1 MDSIVIGDCARIPLD
16 NLNDNIVYQLLQRA
30 GIRFILLL
38 ASDDKLGPVYLPESE
53 NLNSRLAAA
62 GRAEDPQFRLP
73 LDVFRSADNRSF
85 LRRLS
90 EVINHEEDEAKIERE
105 MGKLLVV
112 LRREHTDTITQIQR
126 KTNLSFWSP
135 DDITENSV
143 RNIFPLRFATIIDI
157 NCRTA

>member
-1 MDSIVIGDCARIPLD
+1 MDSIVIGNCARIPLD
-16 NLNDNIVYQLLQRA
+16 KLNDNIVYQLLQRA

-38 ASDDKLGPVYLPESE
+38 ASDDKLGPVYIPDSE

-62 GRAEDPQFRLP
+62 GRAEDPQSRLT

-90 EVINHEEDEAKIERE
+90 EVLRHENDEANIERE
-105 MGKLLVV
+105 MRKLLVV
-112 LRREHTDTITQIQR
+112 LRREHTNTIAQIKR
-126 KTNLSFWSP
+126 KTNLSFWSL

-143 RNIFPLRFATIIDI
+143 RNL
-157 NCRTA
+157 CL